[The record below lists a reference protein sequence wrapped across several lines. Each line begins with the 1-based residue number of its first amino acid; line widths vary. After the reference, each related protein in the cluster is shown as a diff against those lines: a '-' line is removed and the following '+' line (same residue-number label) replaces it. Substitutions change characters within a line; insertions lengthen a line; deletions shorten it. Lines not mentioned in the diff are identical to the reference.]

1 MQMKKNI
8 WLCIPI
14 KSGLL
19 ILCFLFSNHLIF
31 SQQIEWIK
39 QINYIW
45 NTLYADESPVLNIE
59 TDSAGNVYAAGKCR
73 IPYFNGYASD
83 YHRGFFL
90 EKRDSNGNILWMDTV
105 VQQADLVSLAFDG
118 SNLYVTGEFYSKSI
132 SIGNTVLYKPQDSLN
147 SSFFIKYNLQ
157 GNIIWVKQDIYKY
170 KLYKLKYYN
179 NAFYSYGNVYY
190 FSKFD
195 MSGNL
200 IWSVKTAKYGVED
213 LAISDSNNI
222 YIKTGSGPSYD
233 PDSIKKYDSNGNLLW
248 AIDFPGYGGGFTA
261 DKKGNCYISGVYTSG
276 NNYIAKLDSTGQY
289 LWFKQNFPHG
299 AGEGYLGADSE
310 QDYFYVGGGD
320 NNYKGWL
327 DIYDSSGNY
336 LRGVQIGDYI
346 INPKGGKCIVRV
358 GQTFYVGGYK
368 IGQYPIGF
376 VAKITDP
383 NFSLNTNENQTENNS
398 SLNVYPNP
406 T

>member
-118 SNLYVTGEFYSKSI
+118 SNLSLRSA
-132 SIGNTVLYKPQDSLN
+132 NTK
-147 SSFFIKYNLQ
+147 
-157 GNIIWVKQDIYKY
+157 
-170 KLYKLKYYN
+170 
-179 NAFYSYGNVYY
+179 
-190 FSKFD
+190 
-195 MSGNL
+195 
-200 IWSVKTAKYGVED
+200 
-213 LAISDSNNI
+213 
-222 YIKTGSGPSYD
+222 
-233 PDSIKKYDSNGNLLW
+233 SIKKCTDQFLSIAPKML
-248 AIDFPGYGGGFTA
+248 PG
-261 DKKGNCYISGVYTSG
+261 
-276 NNYIAKLDSTGQY
+276 KL
-289 LWFKQNFPHG
+289 F
-299 AGEGYLGADSE
+299 
-310 QDYFYVGGGD
+310 
-320 NNYKGWL
+320 
-327 DIYDSSGNY
+327 
-336 LRGVQIGDYI
+336 RQIK
-346 INPKGGKCIVRV
+346 N
-358 GQTFYVGGYK
+358 
-368 IGQYPIGF
+368 
-376 VAKITDP
+376 
-383 NFSLNTNENQTENNS
+383 
-398 SLNVYPNP
+398 
-406 T
+406 